1 MTRFLLNFL
10 VPLAVALF
18 SVMVI
23 GMMALIIYMAWQVL
37 A

>member
-10 VPLAVALF
+10 VPLAVALIF
-18 SVMVI
+18 VMGI
-23 GMMALIIYMAWQVL
+23 CTLALIIWMAWQVL